1 MEEQAP
7 NGATTL
13 TLGGTRYRVRVPAS
27 FADREDLAALW
38 ARKNDATKSR
48 RVFGATL
55 ALCIPEIAAAAG
67 VPIPDDGALMPLGK
81 AAYDALR
88 GLGCDNADIAQAAS
102 ACFAVAVEGLYPRKG
117 EVEKAEDFS
126 PAGAPAI

>member
-38 ARKNDATKSR
+38 AGSKKDAAKWR
-48 RVFGATL
+48 RTFGATV
-55 ALCIPEIAAAAG
+55 AMCVPEIAARAG
-67 VPIPDDGALMPLGK
+67 VPV
-81 AAYDALR
+81 
-88 GLGCDNADIAQAAS
+88 AS
-102 ACFAVAVEGLYPRKG
+102 RRPRR
-117 EVEKAEDFS
+117 
-126 PAGAPAI
+126 GAPSTPP